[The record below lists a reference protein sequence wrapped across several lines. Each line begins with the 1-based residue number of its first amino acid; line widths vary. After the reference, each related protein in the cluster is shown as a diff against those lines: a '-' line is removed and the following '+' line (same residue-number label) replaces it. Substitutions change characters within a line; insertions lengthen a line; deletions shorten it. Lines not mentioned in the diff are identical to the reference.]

1 MIKGVQSIA
10 FKEQPYIIESAS
22 VVGKKEGEGPLGA
35 MFDVIE
41 EENLFGE
48 DTWEAAESTMQK
60 RSMYAGAWK
69 GTYETGRYSVSL
81 RRRPAQTG
89 SGNFHGSGRIKDSDV
104 RALRCLFYVRRG
116 FGIGF
121 HGGGSRIWRSNA
133 GSYLQSFRKRRKGI
147 SFPT

>member
-1 MIKGVQSIA
+1 MFEKAAGRTAVMRYETVSYTHLDVYKRQVQSIA

-60 RSMYAGAWK
+60 EAC
-69 GTYETGRYSVSL
+69 TL
-81 RRRPAQTG
+81 
-89 SGNFHGSGRIKDSDV
+89 
-104 RALRCLFYVRRG
+104 ALGKAHMKPEDIRFLYRCV
-116 FGIGF
+116 
-121 HGGGSRIWRSNA
+121 
-133 GSYLQSFRKRRKGI
+133 
-147 SFPT
+147 

>member
-60 RSMYAGAWK
+60 EACTLALGKAHMKPEDIRFLYGETCSDKEWQLPWEWK
-69 GTYETGRYSVSL
+69 
-81 RRRPAQTG
+81 
-89 SGNFHGSGRIKDSDV
+89 N
-104 RALRCLFYVRRG
+104 
-116 FGIGF
+116 
-121 HGGGSRIWRSNA
+121 
-133 GSYLQSFRKRRKGI
+133 
-147 SFPT
+147 

>member
-48 DTWEAAESTMQK
+48 DTWEVPCRK
-60 RSMYAGAWK
+60 K
-69 GTYETGRYSVSL
+69 
-81 RRRPAQTG
+81 
-89 SGNFHGSGRIKDSDV
+89 HV
-104 RALRCLFYVRRG
+104 R
-116 FGIGF
+116 
-121 HGGGSRIWRSNA
+121 WR
-133 GSYLQSFRKRRKGI
+133 LERHI
-147 SFPT
+147 